1 MTKAKLAAL
10 LLAVF
15 TLISAAMAAVPTD
28 LSCTPFNNSN
38 VQFCEN
44 LDQIGT
50 GIGLMSYKVNLGL
63 PTLLIGLLI
72 VAVIAAL
79 VGAFVVLIAGALK
92 HVNIGVGG
100 KGKGR
105 F

>member
-1 MTKAKLAAL
+1 MNKAKLMASLMLVLMAISSAL
-10 LLAVF
+10 
-15 TLISAAMAAVPTD
+15 AAVPAD
-28 LSCTPFNNSN
+28 LSCTPFNGSS

-72 VAVIAAL
+72 VVVIAAL
-79 VGAFVVLIAGALK
+79 VGAFVVLITGTLK
-92 HVNIGVGG
+92 HIKIGGG
-100 KGKGR
+100 KGK